1 MMVFVLLGVLLLLMA
16 LEFPVAFAM
25 TGASAAYLLFKHDIP
40 FVVMAQRVTVG
51 VDSFVLLAIPF
62 FFLAGELMNRGGI
75 TKRLVDLAQSLVGGI
90 TGGLGHVTIVTNMI
104 MAGMSGSAVA
114 DATGTGAV
122 LIPAMVEAGYPRGFS
137 AALVGAASTIGPVI
151 PPSIPFVVYGGIT
164 GVSVGR
170 LFLGGVVPGVLMGV
184 VMMVAVYLV
193 AKKRGYRAEG
203 WLTFHQAMVNI
214 WRAIPV
220 MLFPVIILGGIFSG
234 VVTPTEAAVIAVVY
248 AIFLSMIFYRELSPS
263 GLLAVLTTVAGNT
276 AKITFIIASAGL
288 YGWLLAR
295 EGVPQLF
302 TDFFLSISREPW
314 AILLMVNVLLLIL
327 GCLMETT
334 ALLVILTPVLM
345 DLITKVGIDPVQ
357 FGVVLTLNLMIGLL
371 TPPVGMVLYVM
382 VGLAK
387 VSVTEFT
394 KECAVFMV
402 ALVVVLGLITYI
414 PGLVTF
420 LPVLVMGK

>member
-1 MMVFVLLGVLLLLMA
+1 MVLVLVGVLLLLLA

-25 TGASAAYLLFKHDIP
+25 TGASVVYLLLRGDIP
-40 FVVMAQRVTVG
+40 LIVVAQRVTVG

-62 FFLAGELMNRGGI
+62 FFLAGELMNQGGI
-75 TKRLVDLAQSLVGGI
+75 TKRLVDLAQAMVGGI
-90 TGGLGHVTIVTNMI
+90 RGGLGHVTVVTNMI

-114 DATGTGAV
+114 DATGTAAV
-122 LIPAMVEAGYPRGFS
+122 LIPAMEQAGYPRVFS

-151 PPSIPFVVYGGIT
+151 PPSIPFVIYGGIT

-170 LFLGGVVPGVLMGV
+170 LFLGGIVPGVLMGLFL
-184 VMMVAVYLV
+184 MGAVYLV
-193 AKKRGYRAEG
+193 AKRRGYRAEG
-203 WLTFHQAMVNI
+203 WMSASEALRNI
-214 WRAIPV
+214 WRAVPV

-234 VVTPTEAAVIAVVY
+234 IVTPTEAAVVAVVY
-248 AIFLSMIFYRELSPS
+248 AVLLSALFYRELTA
-263 GLLAVLTTVAGNT
+263 GKLIHVLTSVAGNT

-302 TDFFLSISREPW
+302 TSFFLSVSREPW
-314 AILLMVNVLLLIL
+314 VILLMVNVLLVIL

-334 ALLVILTPVLM
+334 AILVILTPVLM
-345 DLITKVGIDPVQ
+345 DLITKVGIDPVH

-382 VGLAK
+382 VSLAK

-394 KECAVFMV
+394 KECGIFML
-402 ALVVVLGLITYI
+402 ALVVVLILITYL

-420 LPVLVMGK
+420 LPQLIMGK

>member
-1 MMVFVLLGVLLLLMA
+1 MMVVVLVGVLLLLLA
-16 LEFPVAFAM
+16 LEFPVAIAM
-25 TGASAAYLLFKHDIP
+25 TGASVAYLLLRGDIP
-40 FVVMAQRVTVG
+40 LVVVAQRVTVG

-75 TKRLVDLAQSLVGGI
+75 TQRLVNLVQALVGGI
-90 TGGLGHVTIVTNMI
+90 RGGLGHVTVVTNMI

-114 DATGTGAV
+114 DATGTGTV
-122 LIPAMVEAGYPRGFS
+122 LIPAMERAGYPKTFS

-151 PPSIPFVVYGGIT
+151 PPSIPFVIYGGIT

-170 LFLGGVVPGVLMGV
+170 LFLGGVVPGVLMGIV
-184 VMMVAVYLV
+184 LMAAVYLV
-193 AKKRGYRAEG
+193 AKRRGYRAEG
-203 WLTFHQAMVNI
+203 WPTLSDAMTSI

-220 MLFPVIILGGIFSG
+220 MLFPFIILGGIFSG
-234 VVTPTEAAVIAVVY
+234 IVTPTEAAVVAVVY
-248 AIFLSMIFYRELSPS
+248 AVLLSMLFYRELSPAD
-263 GLLAVLTTVAGNT
+263 LFRILAAVAGNT

-295 EGVPQLF
+295 EGVPQKL
-302 TDFFLSISREPW
+302 TELFLSVSSEPW

-345 DLITKVGIDPVQ
+345 DLISKVGIDPVH

-371 TPPVGMVLYVM
+371 TPPVGMTLYVM
-382 VGLAK
+382 VSLTG
-387 VSVTEFT
+387 VSVTDFT
-394 KECAVFMV
+394 RECAIFMLV
-402 ALVVVLGLITYI
+402 LVVVLGLITYV

-420 LPVLVMGK
+420 LPHLIMGK

>member
-1 MMVFVLLGVLLLLMA
+1 MMVVVLVGVLLLLLA
-16 LEFPVAFAM
+16 LEFPVAIAM
-25 TGASAAYLLFKHDIP
+25 TGASVAYLLLRGDIP
-40 FVVMAQRVTVG
+40 LVVVAQRVTVG

-75 TKRLVDLAQSLVGGI
+75 TQRLVNLAQALVGGI
-90 TGGLGHVTIVTNMI
+90 RGGLGHVTVVTNMI

-114 DATGTGAV
+114 DATGTGTV
-122 LIPAMVEAGYPRGFS
+122 LIPAMERAGYPKTFS

-151 PPSIPFVVYGGIT
+151 PPSIPFVIYGGIT

-170 LFLGGVVPGVLMGV
+170 LFLGGVVPGVLMGIV
-184 VMMVAVYLV
+184 LMAAVYLV
-193 AKKRGYRAEG
+193 AKRRGYRAEG
-203 WLTFHQAMVNI
+203 WPTLSDAMTSI

-220 MLFPVIILGGIFSG
+220 MLFPFIILGGIFSG
-234 VVTPTEAAVIAVVY
+234 IVTPTEAAVVAVVY
-248 AIFLSMIFYRELSPS
+248 AVLLSMLFYRELSPAD
-263 GLLAVLTTVAGNT
+263 LFRILAAVAGNT

-295 EGVPQLF
+295 EGVPQKL
-302 TDFFLSISREPW
+302 TELFLSVSSEPW

-345 DLITKVGIDPVQ
+345 DLISKVGIDPVH

-371 TPPVGMVLYVM
+371 TPPVGMTLYVM
-382 VGLAK
+382 VSLTG
-387 VSVTEFT
+387 VSVTDFT
-394 KECAVFMV
+394 RECAIFM
-402 ALVVVLGLITYI
+402 LGRSQVKWRLS
-414 PGLVTF
+414 LA
-420 LPVLVMGK
+420 

>member
-1 MMVFVLLGVLLLLMA
+1 MMVVVLVGVLLLLLA
-16 LEFPVAFAM
+16 LEFPVAIAM
-25 TGASAAYLLFKHDIP
+25 TGASVAYLLLRGDIP
-40 FVVMAQRVTVG
+40 LVVVAQRVTVG

-75 TKRLVDLAQSLVGGI
+75 TQRLVNLAQALVGGI
-90 TGGLGHVTIVTNMI
+90 RGGLGHVTVVTNMI

-114 DATGTGAV
+114 DATGTGTV
-122 LIPAMVEAGYPRGFS
+122 LIPAMERAGYPKTFS

-151 PPSIPFVVYGGIT
+151 PPSIPFVIYGGIT

-170 LFLGGVVPGVLMGV
+170 LFLGGVVPGVLMGIV
-184 VMMVAVYLV
+184 LMAAVYLV
-193 AKKRGYRAEG
+193 AKRRGYRAEG
-203 WLTFHQAMVNI
+203 WPTLSDAMTSI

-220 MLFPVIILGGIFSG
+220 MLFPFIILGGIFSG
-234 VVTPTEAAVIAVVY
+234 IVTPTEAAVVAVVY
-248 AIFLSMIFYRELSPS
+248 AVLLSMLFYRELSPAD
-263 GLLAVLTTVAGNT
+263 LFRILAAVAGNT

-295 EGVPQLF
+295 EGVPQKL
-302 TDFFLSISREPW
+302 TDLFLSVSSEPW

-345 DLITKVGIDPVQ
+345 DLISKVGIDPVH

-371 TPPVGMVLYVM
+371 TPPVGMTLYVM
-382 VGLAK
+382 VSLTG
-387 VSVTEFT
+387 VSVTDFT
-394 KECAVFMV
+394 RECAIFMLV
-402 ALVVVLGLITYI
+402 LVVVLGLITYV

-420 LPVLVMGK
+420 LPHLIMGK

>member
-1 MMVFVLLGVLLLLMA
+1 MMVLVLVGVLLLLLA
-16 LEFPVAFAM
+16 LEFPVAIAM
-25 TGASAAYLLFKHDIP
+25 TGASVAYLLLRGDIP
-40 FVVMAQRVTVG
+40 LVVVAQRVTVG

-75 TKRLVDLAQSLVGGI
+75 TQRLVDLAQALVGGVR
-90 TGGLGHVTIVTNMI
+90 GGLGHVTVVTNMI

-114 DATGTGAV
+114 DAAGTGAV
-122 LIPAMVEAGYPRGFS
+122 LIPAMEQAGYPKTFS

-151 PPSIPFVVYGGIT
+151 PPSIPFVIYGGIT

-184 VMMVAVYLV
+184 FLMGAVYMVA
-193 AKKRGYRAEG
+193 KRRGYRAEG
-203 WLTFHQAMVNI
+203 WLTLSEALHST

-234 VVTPTEAAVIAVVY
+234 IVTPTEAAVVAVVY
-248 AIFLSMIFYRELSPS
+248 AVLLSTLFYRELSLDNLFS
-263 GLLAVLTTVAGNT
+263 ILAAVAGNT

-295 EGVPQLF
+295 EGVPQQL
-302 TDFFLSISREPW
+302 TELFLSISREPW
-314 AILLMVNVLLLIL
+314 VILLMVNVLLLIL

-345 DLITKVGIDPVQ
+345 DLITRVGIDPVH

-371 TPPVGMVLYVM
+371 TPPVGMTLYVM
-382 VGLAK
+382 VSLTGI
-387 VSVTEFT
+387 SVTDFT
-394 KECAVFMV
+394 RECGIFMV
-402 ALVVVLGLITYI
+402 ALVVVLGLITYV
-414 PGLVTF
+414 PKLVIF
-420 LPVLVMGK
+420 LPQLVMGK

>member
-1 MMVFVLLGVLLLLMA
+1 MMVLVLVGVLLLLLA
-16 LEFPVAFAM
+16 LEFPVAIAM
-25 TGASAAYLLFKHDIP
+25 TGASVAYLLLRGDIP
-40 FVVMAQRVTVG
+40 LVVVAQRVTVG

-75 TKRLVDLAQSLVGGI
+75 TQRLVDLAQALVGGVR
-90 TGGLGHVTIVTNMI
+90 GGLGHVTVVTNMI

-114 DATGTGAV
+114 DAAGTGAV
-122 LIPAMVEAGYPRGFS
+122 LNPAMEQAGYPKTFS

-151 PPSIPFVVYGGIT
+151 PPSIPFVIYGGIT

-184 VMMVAVYLV
+184 FLMGAVYMVA
-193 AKKRGYRAEG
+193 KRRGYRAEG
-203 WLTFHQAMVNI
+203 WLTLSEALHST

-234 VVTPTEAAVIAVVY
+234 IVTPTEAAVVAVVY
-248 AIFLSMIFYRELSPS
+248 AVLLSTLFYRELSLDNLFS
-263 GLLAVLTTVAGNT
+263 ILAAVAGNT

-295 EGVPQLF
+295 EGVPQQL
-302 TDFFLSISREPW
+302 TELFLSISREPW
-314 AILLMVNVLLLIL
+314 VILLMVNVLLLIL

-345 DLITKVGIDPVQ
+345 DLITRVGIDPVH

-371 TPPVGMVLYVM
+371 TPPVGMTLYVM
-382 VGLAK
+382 VSLTGI
-387 VSVTEFT
+387 SVTDFT
-394 KECAVFMV
+394 RECGIFMV
-402 ALVVVLGLITYI
+402 ALVVVLGLITYV
-414 PGLVTF
+414 PKLVIF
-420 LPVLVMGK
+420 LPQLVMGK